1 MATRPQSGQ
10 ISSTRPQGGQ
20 ISQTGH
26 SKFIGFTGFEKM
38 NTKVARQNLPDNQA
52 AWIENLQP
60 IAPNVLQAVPAAL
73 AALAAISGT
82 VSRLFMANI
91 GATDYIIAFTV
102 GGAGIAINANSGAQ
116 TTFAS
121 AATFSALPDMA
132 LFASSRILIMD
143 ATGGYATWDGTLFV
157 KSGGLS
163 PNINVTAGGTGYSS
177 APSVTFS
184 GGSGSGAAATA
195 VVAGGAVVAVNLTN
209 PGTGYLPTDA
219 VTIAFGGPGTGAAAT
234 VRVWPQV
241 KGTTITVFAGRVWW
255 ASGRLLSFTGT
266 AGFDDTNPAN
276 AAGSTVITDSD
287 LSHTI
292 TGLRSLNNF
301 LDIFGDGA
309 IKQIG
314 SLTVQSSITLFS
326 ILTLA
331 SDIGTSF
338 LMTILSYNRLVL
350 FANKNGVYGI
360 FGATVQKISDDLDGI
375 FQYIDFTQHMSAA
388 NNDFHTAIVGGGP
401 GGSIHCY
408 MLLVR
413 YNDPLTTP
421 RSIMCVF
428 QNNKWFIVSQGNL
441 VAIVG
446 GVLAST
452 TQWEPF
458 GSSGSDITHLLQ
470 DSATSVP
477 ILLRTALT
485 AHQNPI
491 IAKRPIRSGV
501 SATAQSAQT
510 LMLSVDTEN
519 RSLSYN
525 LPVQTAMQWINSLG
539 QFVNWVNNS
548 SAQVV
553 FIGGGF
559 RFPYTD
565 SEGYGKFIGN
575 TITGTVANLAINMIA
590 NEYEEADL

>member
-1 MATRPQSGQ
+1 
-10 ISSTRPQGGQ
+10 
-20 ISQTGH
+20 
-26 SKFIGFTGFEKM
+26 
-38 NTKVARQNLPDNQA
+38 
-52 AWIENLQP
+52 
-60 IAPNVLQAVPAAL
+60 
-73 AALAAISGT
+73 
-82 VSRLFMANI
+82 MANI
-91 GATDYIIAFTV
+91 GGTDYVIAFTAA
-102 GGAGIAINANSGAQ
+102 GAGIAINANSGAQ
-116 TTFAS
+116 TTFAA

-177 APSVTFS
+177 PPSVTFS
-184 GGSGSGAAATA
+184 GGAGSGAAATA

-209 PGTGYLPTDA
+209 PGTGYLATDT
-219 VTIAFGGPGTGAAAT
+219 VTISFGGPGTGAAAT

-255 ASGRLLSFTGT
+255 ASGRILNFTGT
-266 AGFDDTNPAN
+266 AGFDDLNPAN
-276 AAGSTVITDSD
+276 AAGSTTITDSD
-287 LSHTI
+287 LSHSI
-292 TGLRSLNNF
+292 TGLRALNNF
-301 LDIFGDGA
+301 LYIFGDSS

-314 SLTVQSSITLFS
+314 SITIQSSITLFT

-350 FANKNGVYGI
+350 FANKNGAYGI

-375 FQYIDFTQHMSAA
+375 FQYIDFSQQMCAA

-413 YNDPLTTP
+413 YNDPLTFP

-428 QNNKWFIVSQGNL
+428 QNNKWFIVSQGNNL

-446 GVLAST
+446 GVLASS

-470 DSATSVP
+470 DSTTAVP

-510 LMLSVDTEN
+510 LTLSVDTEN
-519 RSLSYN
+519 GSLSYN
-525 LPVQTAMQWINSLG
+525 LVIQTAIIWLNNLG
-539 QFVNWVNNS
+539 QVVNWTNNV
-548 SAQVV
+548 SAQVN

-575 TITGTVANLAINMIA
+575 TITGTVANLAINMVA
-590 NEYEEADL
+590 NEYEEADLWGILP